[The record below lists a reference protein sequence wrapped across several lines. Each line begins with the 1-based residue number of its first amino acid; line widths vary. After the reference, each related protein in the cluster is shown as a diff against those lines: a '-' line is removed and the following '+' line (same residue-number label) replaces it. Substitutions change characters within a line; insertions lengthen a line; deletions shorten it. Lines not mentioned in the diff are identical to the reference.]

1 MKNNFK
7 SNFIYKNHSPY
18 SNIISPFI
26 DEGEFLDHRPPINR
40 NYTIDNFEYITDCNQ
55 ELITIGKGGYGKLYL
70 AKNKKDKKEYAIKYV
85 SKKKMQ
91 TVGVDSSIIKR
102 EIDIHIRITHPRII
116 KLMSYLED
124 RYNFY
129 LAMEYAPKGTL
140 YQLIQQKRGMCE
152 NESFYYFIQV
162 ASAIY
167 FLHMNGYAHRDIKP
181 ENILLDGNGGIK
193 LCDFGWCVNVAKGE
207 RTTFCGTYEYM
218 APEMIN
224 DEFYDMGIDIWSL
237 GVLLY
242 EMLHGYSPFRA
253 HKFVKDAKKAQVEIF
268 INIKNNNYTINK
280 DISEECIDL
289 IDKLLTTDT
298 RKRIKIDEL
307 FRHPWVVNKEKE
319 YFPFYKRYKEI
330 KTSSNIIINNL
341 NLNNNNI
348 NNCNNINSL
357 RRVETDEDCI
367 KSLDLN
373 IRNGKILN
381 KYNQELNV
389 LNENKEIINENNE
402 KNGLIKDN
410 YENKENEI
418 KVEKINSCSKHN
430 RNKSYCFVYTKG
442 NSINN
447 GIYFIQG
454 KSGNK
459 NREEKI
465 SNIEKEKD
473 RNNYEFNKIILT
485 ETNQDLIIKNNRN
498 ELNPLIE
505 KKDTNTKNN
514 FVYSINSRRKK
525 INLPRVVRTE
535 KKELE
540 NYLYKEKEKEKEKQ
554 LFESQEIKS
563 INIKFNEKSNIKPVQ
578 NVDLRNY
585 SKPKNDKKS
594 LIRVQRQELDDYLK
608 NQYEIND
615 LNLKMEKIKEKQE
628 IVINKLRKIEERKKR
643 EESLRK
649 LYDSQ
654 KSNTSYDYYNKA
666 RRLKSQ
672 FSYVNIKPKKEIG
685 SYSIKQFGKEKE
697 NNLKNNKLLILK
709 DKLNNKRSK
718 SFQQLLTDKTLENRI
733 KNILKEKRNINKLNN
748 LFTNINKKYINNENH
763 NLRNINN
770 NKGEDDISIKE
781 NFKRFRKMVVHLKKR
796 NTNLNINTD
805 GNLYNSYNAD
815 KIKNN
820 NKIMRTNYPHV
831 YIKTSKANKS
841 IQNIYYNTF
850 YNCLFNNE
858 HNNNYAKVKNYY
870 MNNINI
876 TRKKNNIIKTKFKSI
891 SSEKNIFKYKNLLYG
906 NSKKIEYPNH
916 LKVNK
921 ENEIVNYSTERK
933 RRNFLINPSV
943 CVSSEKN
950 KIEKEKSKYVY
961 TNYKN
966 HLINSGLIHYPSE
979 KKEII

>member
-1 MKNNFK
+1 MKNIFNNSK
-7 SNFIYKNHSPY
+7 SNFLYNNYGQY
-18 SNIISPFI
+18 SNVISPFI

-70 AKNKKDKKEYAIKYV
+70 ARNKKDNKEYAIKYV

-91 TVGVDSSIIKR
+91 AVGVDSSIIKR

-116 KLMSYLED
+116 KLLSYLED

-140 YQLIQQKRGMCE
+140 YQLIQQKRGMNE

-289 IDKLLTTDT
+289 IDKLLTIDT

-307 FRHPWVVNKEKE
+307 FKHPWVVNKEKE

-330 KTSSNIIINNL
+330 KTSSNNITNNL
-341 NLNNNNI
+341 NLNNNIKNNI
-348 NNCNNINSL
+348 NNSNINSH
-357 RRVETDEDCI
+357 RRIETDIDCI
-367 KSLDLN
+367 KSSDFN
-373 IRNGKILN
+373 RRNGKILN
-381 KYNQELNV
+381 MYNQV
-389 LNENKEIINENNE
+389 LNEDKEIIDEDNE
-402 KNGLIKDN
+402 KKNEIKN
-410 YENKENEI
+410 NFENKENEA
-418 KVEKINSCSKHN
+418 KSEKINSTKHN
-430 RNKSYCFVYTKG
+430 RNNKSYCFVYTKG
-442 NSINN
+442 NSLNN

-459 NREEKI
+459 NNREEKI
-465 SNIEKEKD
+465 SKIEKEKD

-485 ETNQDLIIKNNRN
+485 ETNQDLIIKNNKN
-498 ELNPLIE
+498 ELNPIIE
-505 KKDTNTKNN
+505 KKDINAKNN

-525 INLPRVVRTE
+525 INLPRVIRTE

-540 NYLYKEKEKEKEKQ
+540 NNLLKVKEKEKQ
-554 LFESQEIKS
+554 IFESQEIKS
-563 INIKFNEKSNIKPVQ
+563 INLKLNEKSNIKPVQ
-578 NVDLRNY
+578 NVELRNY

-608 NQYEIND
+608 NQNEIND

-628 IVINKLRKIEERKKR
+628 IVFNKLKKIEERRKR
-643 EESLRK
+643 EESLKK
-649 LYDSQ
+649 LYDSH

-672 FSYVNIKPKKEIG
+672 FSYINIKPKKEIG
-685 SYSIKQFGKEKE
+685 SYSIKQFGKE
-697 NNLKNNKLLILK
+697 NNLKNNKIFNFK

-718 SFQQLLTDKTLENRI
+718 SFQQLLNDKTLENKI
-733 KNILKEKRNINKLNN
+733 KNLLKEKRSINKVNN
-748 LFTNINKKYINNENH
+748 LLSNINKKYLNNDSH

-770 NKGEDDISIKE
+770 NKGEDDINIKE

-796 NTNLNINTD
+796 NSNLNINTG
-805 GNLYNSYNAD
+805 GNLYNSYNSD
-815 KIKNN
+815 KIKNAD
-820 NKIMRTNYPHV
+820 KLLRTNYPQL

-858 HNNNYAKVKNYY
+858 HNNNNAKVNNYY
-870 MNNINI
+870 MNNKNI
-876 TRKKNNIIKTKFKSI
+876 IGKKNDIIKAKLKSI
-891 SSEKNIFKYKNLLYG
+891 SSEKNIFKYKNILDG

-916 LKVNK
+916 LNINK

-933 RRNFLINPSV
+933 RGNFLINPS
-943 CVSSEKN
+943 VSSEKN
-950 KIEKEKSKYVY
+950 KIEKDKSKYIY

-966 HLINSGLIHYPSE
+966 HLINSGLMHYPSS
-979 KKEII
+979 KNEIV

>member
-1 MKNNFK
+1 MKNIFNNTN
-7 SNFIYKNHSPY
+7 SNLLYKNYSPY
-18 SNIISPFI
+18 SNVISPFI

-70 AKNKKDKKEYAIKYV
+70 AKNKKDNKEYAIKYV

-116 KLMSYLED
+116 KLLSYLED

-152 NESFYYFIQV
+152 DESFYYFIQV

-181 ENILLDGNGGIK
+181 ENILLDGSGGIK

-307 FRHPWVVNKEKE
+307 FQHPWVVNKEKE
-319 YFPFYKRYKEI
+319 YFPYFKRYKEI
-330 KTSSNIIINNL
+330 KPDNNNITNNL
-341 NLNNNNI
+341 NTNNI
-348 NNCNNINSL
+348 NFSNINSH
-357 RRVETDEDCI
+357 RRIETDIDCI
-367 KSLDLN
+367 KSLDIN

-381 KYNQELNV
+381 KYNQEI
-389 LNENKEIINENNE
+389 NENKEMINENNG
-402 KNGLIKDN
+402 KNEIQNND
-410 YENKENEI
+410 ENKENEI
-418 KVEKINSCSKHN
+418 KIEKINSSQHN

-442 NSINN
+442 NSLNN

-459 NREEKI
+459 NNREEKI
-465 SNIEKEKD
+465 SKVEKEKD

-485 ETNQDLIIKNNRN
+485 ETNQDLIIKNNRT
-498 ELNPLIE
+498 ELNPIIE
-505 KKDTNTKNN
+505 KKDINAKNN

-540 NYLYKEKEKEKEKQ
+540 NHLLKEKEKQKEKEKEKQ

-563 INIKFNEKSNIKPVQ
+563 INIKLNEKSNIKPVQ
-578 NVDLRNY
+578 TVDLRNN

-608 NQYEIND
+608 NQNEIND

-628 IVINKLRKIEERKKR
+628 IVINKLKKIEERKRR
-643 EESLRK
+643 EESLQK

-654 KSNTSYDYYNKA
+654 KSNTSYDYYNKS

-672 FSYVNIKPKKEIG
+672 FSYLNIKPKKEIG
-685 SYSIKQFGKEKE
+685 SYSIKQFGKE
-697 NNLKNNKLLILK
+697 NNLKNNRLLNFK

-718 SFQQLLTDKTLENRI
+718 SFQQLLTDKTLENKI
-733 KNILKEKRNINKLNN
+733 KNLLKEKRNINKMNN
-748 LFTNINKKYINNENH
+748 IFSNINKKYINNDNP
-763 NLRNINN
+763 NTRNINN
-770 NKGEDDISIKE
+770 NKGDDDISIKE
-781 NFKRFRKMVVHLKKR
+781 SFKRFRKMVVHLKKR
-796 NTNLNINTD
+796 NSNLNINTD
-805 GNLYNSYNAD
+805 GNLYNSYNSD
-815 KIKNN
+815 KIKND
-820 NKIMRTNYPHV
+820 KKLIRTKYPQI

-870 MNNINI
+870 MSNNNNIIGKN
-876 TRKKNNIIKTKFKSI
+876 NNIIKTKFKSI
-891 SSEKNIFKYKNLLYG
+891 SSEKNIFKYKNLFDG

-916 LKVNK
+916 LNINK
-921 ENEIVNYSTERK
+921 ENELVNYSTERK
-933 RRNFLINPSV
+933 RGNFLINPS
-943 CVSSEKN
+943 VSSEKN
-950 KIEKEKSKYVY
+950 KIEKDKSKYVY

-966 HLINSGLIHYPSE
+966 HLINSGLMHYPLG